1 MKFNIIFYGIGTVL
15 KYLGILFLLPIIC
28 AVCFKE
34 NHAIL
39 PYVAASLI
47 SSALGFLMTVKK
59 VEEKEINSTNKKEA
73 LTLVFFIW
81 LLFGVLC
88 TIPYF
93 FYGFSVPNALFEAVS
108 GITTTGA
115 TIISD
120 FSQYPKSL
128 FFYRSLTQWLGGMGI
143 IVLFIAILPQFAV
156 AGRNMFYG
164 EMTGPVEDKITPR
177 IRYSASWLWGLYI
190 LFTFVEVLLLKF
202 VCGINFYDSIC
213 TAFSTLSSGGFS
225 PQAQSIAAYGDW
237 KVTLI
242 VLVFMFIA
250 GVNFL
255 LQYKIFIK
263 KKPEAFLKSEE
274 FKVYIGL
281 IFTLSLIVFAI
292 LMLKTNMQTPSAILH
307 SFFQTVSIITTTGFA
322 SCDYGSWNIDAKIIL
337 FLLMFTG
344 ACAGS
349 TSGGFKIIRWIF
361 VFKYLKNEISKII
374 HPQAVYP
381 IKIEGTSVAEDTKGQ
396 LVAFVI
402 FYFAIF
408 GISTFLVALIEHNT
422 TVALTGSIAMLGN
435 VGPAFGPL
443 NPFGNYS
450 ELAVATKFIFIFNM
464 LIGRL
469 ELIPFLALLHPDL
482 WHKRG

>member
-28 AVCFKE
+28 AICFGE
-34 NHAIL
+34 MGAIL
-39 PYVAASLI
+39 PYVVASLV
-47 SSALGFLMTVKK
+47 SSALGFLMTTKK

-81 LLFGVLC
+81 LLFGILC

-93 FYGFSVPNALFEAVS
+93 FFGFSIPNALFEAVS

-190 LFTFVEVLLLKF
+190 LFTFVEVLLLRF
-202 VCGINFYDSIC
+202 VCKVNLFDSIC

-242 VLVFMFIA
+242 VLIFMLIA
-250 GVNFL
+250 GANFL

-263 KKPEAFLKSEE
+263 RKPEAFLKSEE
-274 FKVYIGL
+274 FKVYIGII
-281 IFTLSLIVFAI
+281 IFLALVVFGI
-292 LMLKTNMQTPSAILH
+292 LMFKGDFEAPSAFLH
-307 SFFQTVSIITTTGFA
+307 SLFQIVSIITTTGFA
-322 SCDYGSWNIDAKIIL
+322 SCDYSLWNIDAKIIL

-361 VFKYLKNEISKII
+361 VWKYLKNEISKII

-381 IKIEGTSVAEDTKGQ
+381 IKIEGTSVSEDTKGQ
-396 LVAFVI
+396 LVAFII

-422 TVALTGSIAMLGN
+422 TIALTGSIAMLGN

-443 NPFGNYS
+443 HPFGNYS
-450 ELAVATKFIFIFNM
+450 ELAVATKYIFIFNM

-469 ELIPFLALLHPDL
+469 ELIPFLALLHPDM
-482 WHKRG
+482 WHRRG